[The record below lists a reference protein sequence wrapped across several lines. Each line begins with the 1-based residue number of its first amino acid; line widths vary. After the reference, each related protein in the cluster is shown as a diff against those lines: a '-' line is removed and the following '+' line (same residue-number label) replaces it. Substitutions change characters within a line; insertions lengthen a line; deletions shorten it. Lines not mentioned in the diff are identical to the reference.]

1 MRIYSLYECVDTQLI
16 ECVST
21 LEDYSTYRLL
31 LRSSTAYTSSCSIL
45 QEGTTRLGRPTGRL
59 GPSAALTLPELR
71 RLSRMISPMS
81 RVIGL
86 TKLGASNLGKF
97 WKIYAVRA
105 VNEGQTSLRMFAS
118 TGKCC
123 SVAHFLKLMPLTIII
138 PLRPL

>member
-86 TKLGASNLGKF
+86 KKLHHQK
-97 WKIYAVRA
+97 
-105 VNEGQTSLRMFAS
+105 EGLYIHVYPCRNIH
-118 TGKCC
+118 GY
-123 SVAHFLKLMPLTIII
+123 
-138 PLRPL
+138 